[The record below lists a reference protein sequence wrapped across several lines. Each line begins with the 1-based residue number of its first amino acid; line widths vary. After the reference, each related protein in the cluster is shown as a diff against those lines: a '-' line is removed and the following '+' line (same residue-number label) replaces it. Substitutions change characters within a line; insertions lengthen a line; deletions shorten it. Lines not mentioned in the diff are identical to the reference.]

1 MCPILLRAATTV
13 RNLALAALA
22 VATLHGQ
29 TDGTRRWMFTTLSTA
44 TAGSIVSSPAVG
56 PDGTV
61 YIGTQI
67 GTSTSA
73 NPGGQLFALDA
84 GGSRKWVF
92 STPDWIDSTP
102 AVASDGTVYFGCWDG
117 KLYALRS
124 NGSLRWAFTAGTF
137 IASSPALATDGT
149 IYIGAA
155 SNLVAVNPDGTLKW
169 SFPVQDWVD
178 SAPAVGPD
186 GTIYFGSWDGNV
198 YAVNSNGSERWS
210 YTTDDVI
217 VSSPAIASDGTIYIG
232 SRDAHLYAI
241 TSTGTLKWRF
251 DTQDVI
257 DGSPVL
263 GSDGTVY
270 LTTNGGRVLAVN
282 PNGTERWRY
291 PRAGQTALN
300 PLATT
305 PAVRADGSIVFG
317 SSNNA
322 LYSLRPDGTLLWTS
336 LLEDPTDSSALIT
349 PDGTIYIGASNKK
362 LYSFAGTSAAAMT
375 DWSQFRRDPQRTGWQ
390 PLGTVAGTLGRL
402 VNLAVR
408 SVAGSDANTLIVG
421 FVVSGGGERTLL
433 VRGVGPTLVNFNVTG
448 FLADPR
454 INLFSGT
461 SAIASNDNWG
471 QNANASAIMT
481 TAAAVGAFAL
491 PPGSLDAALLRN
503 FAPGGN
509 SVHVTGAD
517 GGVGIALKEVYD
529 GGGSSTSR
537 LANVSARSAVGTGA
551 GILIAGFVVGEN
563 SRAIL
568 VRGIGPGLA
577 PFNVPNTL
585 GDPQLR
591 IYRDNQLLGENNDW
605 GTGNN
610 RTLLISASQS
620 VAAFA
625 LPADSRDAALLLT
638 LPRGAYTAQVS
649 GVNNTTGI
657 ALIEVYELQ

>member
-1 MCPILLRAATTV
+1 MRLILLRATTTL
-13 RNLALAALA
+13 RMFALVALTA
-22 VATLHGQ
+22 VALHGQ
-29 TDGTRRWMFTTLSTA
+29 TDGTRRWAFTTLSTA
-44 TAGSIVSSPAVG
+44 TAGSIVSSPSVG
-56 PDGTV
+56 PDGTI

-73 NPGGQLFALDA
+73 SPGGQLFALDA
-84 GGSRKWVF
+84 SGNRKWVF
-92 STPDWIDSTP
+92 SAPDWIDSTP
-102 AVASDGTVYFGCWDG
+102 AVAADGTVYFGCWDG
-117 KLYALRS
+117 KLYALRAD
-124 NGSLRWAFTAGTF
+124 GTLRWAFTAGTF
-137 IASSPALATDGT
+137 IASSPTLATDGT

-210 YTTDDVI
+210 YATDDTI

-232 SRDAHLYAI
+232 SRDAYLYALTI
-241 TSTGTLKWRF
+241 TGALKWRF

-263 GSDGTVY
+263 GSDGTIY
-270 LTTNGGRVLAVN
+270 LATTGGRVLALN
-282 PNGTERWRY
+282 PNGSERWRY

-300 PLATT
+300 PIAST

-322 LYSLRPDGTLLWTS
+322 LYSLRPDGTLLWS
-336 LLEDPTDSSALIT
+336 SVLEDPTDSSPLIT
-349 PDGTIYIGASNKK
+349 PDGTIYIAASDKK
-362 LYSFAGTSAAAMT
+362 LYSFVGTSVAALT
-375 DWSQFRRDPQRTGWQ
+375 DWAQFRRDPRRTGWQ
-390 PLGTVAGTLGRL
+390 PLGRVSGTAGRL

-433 VRGVGPTLVNFNVTG
+433 VRGIGPALTNFEVTG

-461 SAIASNDNWG
+461 TAIASNDNWG
-471 QNANASAIMT
+471 QNANAGAIATM
-481 TAAAVGAFAL
+481 AATVGAFAL
-491 PPGSLDAALLRN
+491 PAGSLDAALLRN
-503 FAPGGN
+503 FAPGGT
-509 SVHVTGAD
+509 SVHVSGAD
-517 GGVGIALKEVYD
+517 GAIGIALKEVYD
-529 GGGSSTSR
+529 AGGSNASR

-551 GILIAGFVVGEN
+551 GVLIAGFVVSEN

-568 VRGIGPGLA
+568 VRGIGPSLA
-577 PFNVPNTL
+577 QFNVPNTL

-591 IYRDNQLLGENNDW
+591 VYRGNQLLGENNDW
-605 GTGNN
+605 GTGSNQASL
-610 RTLLISASQS
+610 TSAGQS

-625 LPADSRDAALLLT
+625 LPSDSRDAALLLT
-638 LPRGAYTAQVS
+638 LPPGAYTAQVS

-657 ALIEVYELQ
+657 ALVEVYELQ